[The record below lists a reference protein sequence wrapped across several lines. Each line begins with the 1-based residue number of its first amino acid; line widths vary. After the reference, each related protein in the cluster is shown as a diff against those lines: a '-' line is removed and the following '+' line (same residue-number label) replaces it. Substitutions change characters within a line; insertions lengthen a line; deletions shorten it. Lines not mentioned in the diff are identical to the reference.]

1 MEENILRA
9 RIEDALNI
17 AERSGTPHFVGF
29 LNEQECA
36 VATLVSGNRRFA
48 LYGGYGEAERKIF
61 AALPDWCDDDFCT
74 FPITPCTLTYRKE
87 APLTHRDFL
96 GTLMSLGITR
106 ECVGDILVE
115 KGRTVVFLSTD
126 ICPFVTAN
134 LEKVG
139 GEGIILKRG
148 YTEPLPGHGT
158 LADFSDTVSSLR
170 LDCVVC
176 ALASLS
182 RNGATEL
189 IEKGSVSINGIT
201 CDKITKT
208 VAQNEKLTI
217 RGKGKFIISGVG
229 RHSKK
234 GRVIIEYKK
243 YT

>member
-17 AERSGTPHFVGF
+17 SERSGAPHFVGF

-36 VATLVSGNRRFA
+36 IAISVAKDRRFA
-48 LYGGYGEAERKIF
+48 FYGGYEEAERKIF

-74 FPITPCTLTYRKE
+74 FPITPCTITYRKE
-87 APLTHRDFL
+87 VFLTHRDFL

-115 KGRTVVFLSTD
+115 KGRAVVFLSTD

-139 GEGIILKRG
+139 GEGITLNCG
-148 YTEPLPGHGT
+148 YAEPLPGHGT

-176 ALASLS
+176 ALVGVS
-182 RNGATEL
+182 RSGAVEL
-189 IEKGSVSINGIT
+189 IEKDSVSINGIT

-208 VAQNEKLTI
+208 VAVNDKITV
-217 RGKGKFIISGVG
+217 RGKGKFIISDVSK
-229 RHSKK
+229 HSKK

-243 YT
+243 YI

>member
-17 AERSGTPHFVGF
+17 SERSGAPHFVGF

-36 VATLVSGNRRFA
+36 LAASVAGNRRFSI
-48 LYGGYGEAERKIF
+48 YGGYEEAERKIF

-74 FPITPCTLTYRKE
+74 FPITPCTITYRKE
-87 APLTHRDFL
+87 AALSHRDFL

-115 KGRTVVFLSTD
+115 KGRSVVFLSTD

-139 GEGIILKRG
+139 GEGITLNCG
-148 YTEPLPGHGT
+148 YAEPLPEHGA

-176 ALASLS
+176 ALAGVS
-182 RNGATEL
+182 RSGATEL

-208 VAQNEKLTI
+208 VTVNDKLTV
-217 RGKGKFIISGVG
+217 RGKGKFIISDVSK
-229 RHSKK
+229 HSKK

-243 YT
+243 YI